1 MRALRA
7 NCSGTLT
14 RRSPSLMCVPPAFEG
29 SRSIAQRVERRQIER
44 GRSAFDERG
53 DDLRGDR
60 GEQDAVAEVAG
71 GDDLAIPA
79 LPDQRQ
85 SVFGRRPKTCP
96 VIEEVRLP
104 VAVLAGH
111 LEQTCATLFGR
122 RRVEAG
128 IF

>member
-44 GRSAFDERG
+44 WWPAFDERG
-53 DDLRGDR
+53 DDLRGDG

-71 GDDLAIPA
+71 GDDDAISA
-79 LPDQRQ
+79 LSNQRQ
-85 SVFGRRPKTCP
+85 SVPRRRSKTCP
-96 VIEEVRLP
+96 VVDDVRLP
-104 VAVLAGH
+104 VAVL
-111 LEQTCATLFGR
+111 
-122 RRVEAG
+122 
-128 IF
+128 